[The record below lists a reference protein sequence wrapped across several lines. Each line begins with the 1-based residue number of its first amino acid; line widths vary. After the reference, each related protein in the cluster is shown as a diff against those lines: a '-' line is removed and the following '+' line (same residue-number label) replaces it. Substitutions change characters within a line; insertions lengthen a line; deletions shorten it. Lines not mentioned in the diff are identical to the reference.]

1 MLCGQWPKCGQSAA
15 NGRKPKWPK
24 CGQSAAISPPPLIGG
39 RKWPHGRT
47 ANGGTDLAARTGRTT
62 EGDLA
67 ADFRGGLHEPN
78 EDR

>member
-1 MLCGQWPKCGQSAA
+1 MATWPQ
-15 NGRKPKWPK
+15 
-24 CGQSAAISPPPLIGG
+24 
-39 RKWPHGRT
+39 